1 MAGVLGKYA
10 EELFAKSFAYKGA
23 HALLQDAPIVNTF
36 RLSTA
41 PFEVDYTKE
50 ITLGIVKDYG
60 VIVDT
65 SSPLDN
71 EVVYTIYYSNNTT
84 EEQHIKQIGLY
95 RSMSRRDANNTYNW
109 YSATGFR
116 DWSNLYNYD
125 QLQNMTANSVGG
137 WTINAGQIKTT
148 SNAYHMADSNEDN
161 ETWFE
166 DSINYGFI
174 TYDFGST
181 TIGAIPI
188 NEILLYQTRQD
199 ISVLNLKIKCSNKSA
214 PAVNTDADWQE
225 LKVFANYSYLKD
237 TYHYLKF
244 ENDLQYRW
252 YMVKFE
258 FAAPT
263 SNLSI
268 KKFNMFHTKLF
279 GKVDIDRVLQ
289 PGQSLY
295 ETIKL
300 KLS

>member
-41 PFEVDYTKE
+41 PFEVDYTRE
-50 ITLGIVKDYG
+50 IVSGVVKDYG
-60 VIVDT
+60 VIQDT

-71 EVVYTIYYSNNTT
+71 EVVYAVYYINTT
-84 EEQHIKQIGLY
+84 AVEQHITQIGLY

-109 YSATGFR
+109 YSTNGFR
-116 DWSNLYNYD
+116 GWSNIYEYG
-125 QLQNMTANSVGG
+125 QVQVMTANSVGG

-181 TIGAIPI
+181 GYGVPI
-188 NEILLYQTRQD
+188 NEILLYQTRADLTVQN
-199 ISVLNLKIKCSNKSA
+199 IRIKGSNKST
-214 PAVNTDADWQE
+214 PNINLNSDWQE
-225 LKVFANYSYLKD
+225 IIAFPNYNYLKD
-237 TYHYLKF
+237 IYHYLKF
-244 ENDLQYRW
+244 ENDLSYRW
-252 YMVKFE
+252 YMVRFE
-258 FAAPT
+258 FVAPT
-263 SNLSI
+263 SNLSV

-279 GKVDIDRVLQ
+279 GKVDIDRVLK